1 MEGGKGSYILLQSRL
16 STDGQDTMIVQR
28 ILTDALLCL
37 GKQLETGA
45 KLDIGLDT
53 LTDERTLIE
62 QRL

>member
-1 MEGGKGSYILLQSRL
+1 
-16 STDGQDTMIVQR
+16 MIVQR
-28 ILTDALLCL
+28 ILTNALLGL